1 MDALF
6 TAFDVTGLNT
16 NVTTILIA
24 GVTLTLLFT
33 GYKFLKRGAR
43 VM

>member
-6 TAFDVTGLNT
+6 TAFDIAGLNT
-16 NVTTILIA
+16 NITTLLTA
-24 GVTLTLLFT
+24 GVVIMVIFT

-43 VM
+43 VL